1 MDSVYIIIDSGSNQL
16 FFCSLDV
23 IIQAK
28 SFQGD
33 IIAFSMTDSQYFSIE
48 ESASRPNEAKIRL
61 TSKLN
66 YETEDHRS
74 HTLVITARERGS
86 GLSSTAQVKLSSR
99 QCSTLHTK
107 SINQHQFS
115 PTSRVE
121 VANFKS
127 S

>member
-1 MDSVYIIIDSGSNQL
+1 MNYQKEYSH
-16 FFCSLDV
+16 FSLDV

-48 ESASRPNEAKIRL
+48 ESANRPNEAKIRL

-74 HTLVITARERGS
+74 HTLIITARERGS
-86 GLSSTAQVKLSSR
+86 GLSSTAQVKLSPP
-99 QCSTLHTK
+99 QCSK
-107 SINQHQFS
+107 STPYKLSLVI
-115 PTSRVE
+115 
-121 VANFKS
+121 
-127 S
+127 

>member
-1 MDSVYIIIDSGSNQL
+1 MNYQKEYSH
-16 FFCSLDV
+16 FSLDV

-48 ESASRPNEAKIRL
+48 ESANRPNEAKIRL

-86 GLSSTAQVKLSSR
+86 GLSSTAQVSCLPLNVANQPYKLS
-99 QCSTLHTK
+99 L
-107 SINQHQFS
+107 
-115 PTSRVE
+115 VM
-121 VANFKS
+121 
-127 S
+127 